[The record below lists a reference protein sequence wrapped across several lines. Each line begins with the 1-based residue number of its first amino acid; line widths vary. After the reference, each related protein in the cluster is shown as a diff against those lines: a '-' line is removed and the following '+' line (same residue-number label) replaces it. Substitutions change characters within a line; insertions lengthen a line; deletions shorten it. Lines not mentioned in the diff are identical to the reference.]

1 MTKSRKTSGPP
12 KVTVED
18 LPLSDLKPA
27 AYNPRRI
34 APENLAALAASVGEF
49 GLVQPIVWNRT
60 TGNVVGGHQRL
71 EVLRARGAT
80 RTSVVVVELDR
91 DRERALNLALNSQKI
106 EGRWTADVLGLLS
119 TIAET
124 LPDLARALRVPE
136 LLGELEKVQAG
147 DTIPEDAAG
156 SELTEGLADQVE
168 FLTCPACKHTFP
180 A

>member
-1 MTKSRKTSGPP
+1 MKKTRETSSAP
-12 KVTVED
+12 KVTVEE
-18 LPLSDLKPA
+18 LPLSSLKPA
-27 AYNPRRI
+27 SYNPRRI

-60 TGNVVGGHQRL
+60 SGTVVGGHQRL
-71 EVLRARGAT
+71 EVLRARGVE
-80 RTSVVVVELDR
+80 RTSVIVVELDR

-106 EGRWTADVLGLLS
+106 AGRWTADVLGVLG
-119 TIAET
+119 TIAEQ

-136 LLGELEKVQAG
+136 LLKGLEDVAAG

-156 SELTEGLADQVE
+156 AELTEGLADQVE
-168 FLTCPACKHTFP
+168 FLTCPSCKHTFP